1 MTANGSNANGSQGG
15 GDERRESLSRLN
27 ILIATTAAIVGLI
40 YGYDLGSI
48 ASALLFLVPAFDLS
62 DFMAS
67 VVTSAVVLGQLLGAL
82 FAGRISNTIGRK
94 RTMVF
99 VALGYAAFAGLQGLA
114 PNEWFLTIV
123 RFLLGFAIGVSI
135 VVAPAY
141 IAESAP
147 MRVRGSMLV
156 TFQIATTSGIA
167 IAYFVGAALA
177 TTESWRLI
185 LSLSAIPAVIVLLL
199 VLRLPDTARW
209 LLMNGQRE
217 EAVDLL
223 RRVNPDMDSER
234 EADLIEE
241 DLSYEEKGS
250 FSELFQ
256 GRFRKAGI
264 FVVGLGFLVQI
275 TGINAIVYYSPT
287 IIQQVGVT
295 SPTGAIIATGF
306 VQIAGVIA
314 EVVAFLVVD
323 RWGRRPTLLTGIGTM
338 AFANL
343 LLVLTYGLGL
353 SAAFTLVGILLFTVG
368 FNFGYGSL
376 VWVYASESFP
386 ARLRTQGGSAML
398 TADLFANFI
407 IGVVFLSALGALGGS
422 LTFGIFLLLSL
433 VAIAFVY
440 TLAPETKGRQL
451 EAIRAYWYNGGRWPD
466 ETEVPATRTRA

>member
-1 MTANGSNANGSQGG
+1 MTANGENAGGSQGG
-15 GDERRESLSRLN
+15 GEHRRQSLSRLN

-48 ASALLFLVPAFDLS
+48 ASALLFLVPAFHLS
-62 DFMAS
+62 TFMTS
-67 VVTSAVVLGQLLGAL
+67 VVTSAVVLGQLIGAF
-82 FAGRISNTIGRK
+82 FAGRISNAIGRK

-99 VALGYAAFAGLQGLA
+99 VALGYAVFAGLQGLA
-114 PNEWFLTIV
+114 PNEWFLTVV
-123 RFLLGFAIGVSI
+123 RFLLGLAIGVSI

-147 MRVRGSMLV
+147 IRVRGSMLV

-177 TTESWRLI
+177 ATESWRLI

-199 VLRLPDTARW
+199 VIRLPDTPRW
-209 LLMNGQRE
+209 LLMNGRRE
-217 EAVDLL
+217 EAIDLL

-250 FSELFQ
+250 ISELFT
-256 GRFRKAGI
+256 GRFRKAGL

-306 VQIAGVIA
+306 VQVAGVMAEIA
-314 EVVAFLVVD
+314 AFLVVD
-323 RWGRRPTLLTGIGTM
+323 RWGRRPTLLTGISTM

-343 LLVLTYGLGL
+343 LLVFTYGLGL
-353 SAAFTLVGILLFTVG
+353 SATFTLIGILLFTIG
-368 FNFGYGSL
+368 FSFGYGSL

-407 IGVVFLSALGALGGS
+407 VGVVFLNALGALGGS
-422 LTFGIFLLLSL
+422 LTFGIFLALSL
-433 VAIAFVY
+433 FAIAFVY

-451 EAIRAYWYNGGRWPD
+451 EAIRTYWYNGGRWPD
-466 ETEVPATRTRA
+466 ETETGATRTQA

>member
-1 MTANGSNANGSQGG
+1 MTANESNARGSQGG

-62 DFMAS
+62 TFMTS

-82 FAGRISNTIGRK
+82 FAGRISNTFGRK

-99 VALGYAAFAGLQGLA
+99 VALGYAMFAGLQGLA
-114 PNEWFLTIV
+114 PNEWFLTVV

-177 TTESWRLI
+177 ATESWRLI
-185 LSLSAIPAVIVLLL
+185 LSLSAVPAVIVLLL
-199 VLRLPDTARW
+199 VIRLPDTARW

-250 FSELFQ
+250 LSELFQ

-343 LLVLTYGLGL
+343 LLVLTYGLSL
-353 SAAFTLVGILLFTVG
+353 SAAFTLAGILLFTVG

-398 TADLFANFI
+398 TADLLANFI
-407 IGVVFLSALGALGGS
+407 IGVLFLNALGALGGS
-422 LTFGIFLLLSL
+422 WTFGIFLLLSL

-440 TLAPETKGRQL
+440 ILAPETKGRQL

-466 ETEVPATRTRA
+466 ETEAPATRTRT